1 MSGAGAP
8 GDGPVTTRELR
19 LLFWNVFL
27 LKPRLVPGGPGLP
40 AVGELAAPAVAERAT
55 QIGEALAGEYD
66 IAAFAEA
73 FEPAE
78 RARLLAGWEGRRGV
92 SSVVGPERS
101 FPPFGPAAFA
111 TSGLLTV
118 VDGLAVTRIERHTFA
133 TRGSRVHDAD
143 AWANKGVLFVEVDP
157 GLGGPRLEIATT
169 HLIWGTGL
177 IGGRRAADP
186 ERRHAL
192 RMAQV
197 DELVAFV
204 ERVHRPG
211 HALVVA
217 GDFNVVAHDAG
228 APGGPARWH
237 QDLTERL
244 GRLHLVDTWAE
255 SGVGPGPT
263 CGDNTDPFDDEDPA
277 VPGTVR
283 DDPDAELGPEQERID
298 YVFVRSAPE
307 ERLRVTVERPRRRAF
322 PRSPGSRDYQRL
334 ARLSDHLALSVVLQ
348 LSTR

>member
-1 MSGAGAP
+1 VN
-8 GDGPVTTRELR
+8 GPASSDTVHATRELR

-40 AVGELAAPAVAERAT
+40 AIGELAAPAVAERAT
-55 QIGEALAGEYD
+55 QIGAALAGEYD
-66 IAAFAEA
+66 VAAFAEA

-78 RARLLAGWEGRRGV
+78 RARLLAAWDGRRNV
-92 SSVVGPERS
+92 SAVVGPERS

-157 GLGGPRLEIATT
+157 GLGGPCLEIATT

-177 IGGRRAADP
+177 IGGRHAEDP
-186 ERRHAL
+186 ARRHAL

-211 HALVVA
+211 NALVVA
-217 GDFNVVAHDAG
+217 GDFNVVAHDEG
-228 APGGPARWH
+228 ASGGPERWYR
-237 QDLTERL
+237 DLTARL
-244 GRLHLVDTWAE
+244 GRLHLVDTWAAA
-255 SGVGPGPT
+255 GVGPGPT
-263 CGDNTDPFDDEDPA
+263 CGENADPFDDEDPA
-277 VPGTVR
+277 APGFVR

-298 YVFVRSAPE
+298 YVFVRDAPE
-307 ERLRVTVERPRRRAF
+307 DRLRATVERPRRRAF
-322 PRSPGSRDYQRL
+322 PRSPGSVDYQRL
-334 ARLSDHLALSVVLQ
+334 ARLSDHLALSVVVK
-348 LSTR
+348 LSTP